1 MNLTKANLSFRG
13 PGKLFYIR
21 FFAVAFTLYLR
32 EETVLNCQGILTY
45 YVMMKVY
52 YTCIKSQWPI
62 I

>member
-1 MNLTKANLSFRG
+1 MQPPALLATL
-13 PGKLFYIR
+13 YI
-21 FFAVAFTLYLR
+21 FAVAFTLYLR